1 MGSTEN
7 LHLEAMYVQYII
19 TCLKETKTLLKK
31 KEKRKSHRDAVQSIK
46 PKRSE
51 NSLTNMYGQVKRQ
64 SASSSDVNGKEGTQD
79 SKSFTTLQTTNQRKS
94 KKNVVEKKKHRC
106 KCK

>member
-1 MGSTEN
+1 VGSTEN

-19 TCLKETKTLLKK
+19 ICLKETKTLLKK
-31 KEKRKSHRDAVQSIK
+31 KKNKKSHRDAVQSIK

-79 SKSFTTLQTTNQRKS
+79 SKSFTTLQTNQRKS